1 MILWFL
7 KVRFMIHSFL
17 KSHEEQKERH
27 EQEEDDEKQT
37 EVEMKCEEEQEQR
50 EDPEVEKEEQDE
62 ESLQR
67 EEEEGAEYP
76 EWTSLDLRDSDG
88 EKSLDLT
95 ESPRPLSQET
105 RNLTA
110 SELLLN
116 KLVDTKNVVCRM
128 KEIQAASLK
137 NFNLHHCVFPLPL
150 SSVLSEACLKMTKS
164 PSPTSFSWP
173 CRGRWSCC
181 LPSITPWC
189 PSQRCCATLS
199 SSSTTLCQLHSS
211 PSSCRFSYSSGPCCL
226 CLGRPN
232 ASGWQPSFTLK

>member
-7 KVRFMIHSFL
+7 KVRFLIRSFL
-17 KSHEEQKERH
+17 KSCEEQKELH

-50 EDPEVEKEEQDE
+50 EDPEVEREERDE

-67 EEEEGAEYP
+67 EEEEGAKYP

-116 KLVDTKNVVCRM
+116 KLVDTKKCSMQDKRD
-128 KEIQAASLK
+128 I
-137 NFNLHHCVFPLPL
+137 
-150 SSVLSEACLKMTKS
+150 SSIS
-164 PSPTSFSWP
+164 
-173 CRGRWSCC
+173 
-181 LPSITPWC
+181 
-189 PSQRCCATLS
+189 
-199 SSSTTLCQLHSS
+199 
-211 PSSCRFSYSSGPCCL
+211 
-226 CLGRPN
+226 
-232 ASGWQPSFTLK
+232 

>member
-7 KVRFMIHSFL
+7 KVRFLIRLFL
-17 KSHEEQKERH
+17 KSCEEPKELH

-50 EDPEVEKEEQDE
+50 EDPEVEKEERDE

-67 EEEEGAEYP
+67 EEEEGVKYP

-116 KLVDTKNVVCRM
+116 KLVDTKKFSMQDKRD
-128 KEIQAASLK
+128 I
-137 NFNLHHCVFPLPL
+137 
-150 SSVLSEACLKMTKS
+150 SSIS
-164 PSPTSFSWP
+164 
-173 CRGRWSCC
+173 
-181 LPSITPWC
+181 
-189 PSQRCCATLS
+189 
-199 SSSTTLCQLHSS
+199 
-211 PSSCRFSYSSGPCCL
+211 
-226 CLGRPN
+226 
-232 ASGWQPSFTLK
+232 

>member
-1 MILWFL
+1 
-7 KVRFMIHSFL
+7 MIHSFL

-128 KEIQAASLK
+128 KDI
-137 NFNLHHCVFPLPL
+137 
-150 SSVLSEACLKMTKS
+150 
-164 PSPTSFSWP
+164 
-173 CRGRWSCC
+173 SC
-181 LPSITPWC
+181 I
-189 PSQRCCATLS
+189 SQEL
-199 SSSTTLCQLHSS
+199 
-211 PSSCRFSYSSGPCCL
+211 
-226 CLGRPN
+226 
-232 ASGWQPSFTLK
+232 